1 MRSPTIIVLVLIGLL
16 ACAGT
21 AWERV
26 RAEDTAA
33 AYHGFLRDHPDSDQ
47 APEARARLA
56 LVRLRSKPTAEGY
69 DAFRAEFPDETL
81 LPELRSIAERSVFE
95 RARAIGTAEA
105 YRAFLADFGG
115 GEYAERARGNAEFL
129 EAHGF
134 GARPDELAAFA
145 ERHPTSD
152 FAVEARRS
160 AEGVSVR
167 SQSSFRSVGLRV
179 EIAPGTPSPE
189 RLIRVFSERAMRRY
203 AEAGLV
209 LVPLLGDRDPRE
221 ASLPVR
227 LTIRHEEASVRSDFA
242 GEQFSTSGIL
252 ATTRVM
258 LTRTGQAA
266 PIWSDEFSLRAPA
279 TARGATSVLF
289 GVGTQTYWASF
300 FVPVATWDTSAAV
313 RAARGLEKPVA
324 SLAVSE
330 ARAIVLFT
338 DGDLEMF
345 DLGDPQRP
353 VPLGAYRHQR
363 DLSRWS
369 GLHVAGDRIALFG
382 HDGIEVLAL
391 LGGRF
396 TPVLALDRGT
406 VGSIVAVESLG
417 RDLIVAGNRGL
428 ALLAEGKRQPEPLL
442 ERPVLGLARHG
453 DRLLFTDGTS
463 LFVSTTP
470 LLRERR
476 VEAELRLGRGFGPG
490 PLRVDDGQVIVIAQ
504 RGVAVVDLSVPSQP
518 RLQSRIETAEAGE
531 IRDAARVA
539 GRLFLLG
546 ERGLQLTDARGSRV
560 VDSACVVARLRVA
573 PAGRHLVMIG
583 EKTLQ
588 VVDATPFVSGSAMA
602 APLP

>member
-1 MRSPTIIVLVLIGLL
+1 MRSPPVLVLVVIGLL

-33 AYHGFLRDHPDSDQ
+33 AYHGFLREHPDSDQ
-47 APEARARLA
+47 AEQARARLA
-56 LVRLRSKPTAEGY
+56 LVRLRSKPSAEGY

-81 LPELRSIAERSVFE
+81 LPELQSIAERSVFE

-105 YRAFLADFGG
+105 YRAFLADFGAG
-115 GEYAERARGNAEFL
+115 GYAERARGNAEFL

-134 GARPDELAAFA
+134 GARPDELSDFA
-145 ERHPTSD
+145 KRHPTSD

-160 AEGVSVR
+160 AEAVSVR
-167 SQSSFRSVGLRV
+167 SQRSFRSVGLRV
-179 EIAPGTPSPE
+179 EIAPGTPSPD
-189 RLIRVFSERAMRRY
+189 RLIRVFSERAIRRY
-203 AEAGLV
+203 AEAGLA
-209 LVPLLGDRDPRE
+209 LVPLAEGRDPRE

-227 LTIRHEEASVRSDFA
+227 LTIRHEETSVRSDFQ
-242 GEQFSTSGIL
+242 GEQVSASGIL

-258 LTRTGQAA
+258 LTRTGEAA
-266 PIWSDEFSLRAPA
+266 PIWSDEFSFRAPGSI
-279 TARGATSVLF
+279 RGETSVLF
-289 GVGTQTYWASF
+289 GVGTQRYWASF

-324 SLAVSE
+324 SVAVSE

-338 DGDLEMF
+338 DGDVEMF
-345 DLGDPQRP
+345 DLGDPQQP
-353 VPLGAYRHQR
+353 VLLGAYRHKR

-369 GLHVAGDRIALFG
+369 GLHVAGDRVVLFG
-382 HDGIEVLAL
+382 PDGIEVLGL
-391 LGGRF
+391 VGGRF
-396 TPVLALDRGT
+396 APVLTLDRGT

-417 RDLIVAGNRGL
+417 RDLVAAGNRGL
-428 ALLAEGKRQPEPLL
+428 VLVAEGKAQPEPLL
-442 ERPVLGLARHG
+442 ERPVLGLARLG

-463 LFVSTTP
+463 LFVSTTS
-470 LLRERR
+470 LLREQR
-476 VEAELRLGRGFGPG
+476 VAAELRLGRGFGPG
-490 PLRVDDGQVIVIAQ
+490 PLRVEGPQVIVVAQ
-504 RGVAVVDLSVPSQP
+504 RGVAVVDLSVPGRP

-531 IRDAARVA
+531 IRDAAMVG

-588 VVDATPFVSGSAMA
+588 VVDATPFVAGSAMA